1 MTDWRLEPESE
12 RQTLA
17 RFLEDVAAR
26 HGDRPAIRSP
36 QRELTFTGLRDEAR
50 ALARGLVGAG
60 VCKGTRV
67 GLYMANGPDW
77 AVAAFAVGLAG
88 GVLVPVNTFAKDDER
103 DHVLRHGD
111 VALLLMQRTLLGRDF
126 GDELAASHPGL
137 ASSDPGGRLR
147 LPELPAL
154 RRVFVKGGAGPPALE
169 PWEGLLG
176 HGRDVPD
183 ALLDALAAEVEP
195 WDDAMII
202 YTSGTTSLPKGVL
215 HLQRAPVVQ
224 SWRFAEL
231 MGLAGDDR
239 LLTAFPFFWTA
250 GICMSLG
257 ASLAAGSLLLTDEV
271 FDPGAALARIEAE
284 GATVVHAWPH
294 QEKEMAEHPDAAR
307 RDLSSAR
314 KIEFTSPLAPLVGL
328 EKDVYSTYASYGLSE
343 TFTICSALP
352 ASTPAEVR
360 RPTHGRPLPGMTI
373 RIVDPET
380 GEPVA
385 PGEHGEIA
393 VKGRTFMRGYY
404 KVAPETYLDANGF
417 FRTQDAG
424 SLDEAGYLHW
434 TGRLSNLIKTGG
446 ANVSP
451 LEIEA
456 RALEF
461 PGLHVSAAVGVPH
474 PTLGEAVVL
483 CAVPAE
489 GRSVDPEA
497 LRAFLKE
504 RLSAYKVPRA
514 VLIFGEGE
522 VEYTGNQKLQTAP
535 LRDAARARLAADR
548 TEIAGHVYGDASS
561 LPKG

>member
-1 MTDWRLEPESE
+1 VSEWRLEPEPE

-17 RFLEDVAAR
+17 RFLDDVAGR
-26 HGDRPAIRSP
+26 HADRPAVRSP
-36 QRELTFTGLRDEAR
+36 GREITFRGLRDEAR
-50 ALARGLVGAG
+50 QLARGLVGAG
-60 VCKGTRV
+60 VGKGTRV

-77 AVAAFAVGLAG
+77 VVSAFAVALTG

-111 VALLLMQRTLLGRDF
+111 VSVLLMQRGLRGRDF
-126 GDELAASHPGL
+126 GDELVASQPEVG
-137 ASSDPGGRLR
+137 AGAPGGRLR
-147 LPELPAL
+147 VAALPAL
-154 RRVFVKGGAGPPALE
+154 RRVFVRGGAGPGALE
-169 PWEGLLG
+169 PWESLVAGG
-176 HGRDVPD
+176 SDVPD
-183 ALLDALAAEVEP
+183 PLLDALADEVTP

-202 YTSGTTSLPKGVL
+202 YTSGTTSLPKGVA
-215 HLQRAPVVQ
+215 HLQRAPVIQ

-231 MGLAGDDR
+231 MGLGPDDR

-257 ASLAAGSLLLTDEV
+257 ASLAAGSLLLTDEA
-271 FDPGAALARIEAE
+271 FDPGAFLERVEAE
-284 GATVVHAWPH
+284 RATVLHAWPH
-294 QEKEMAEHPDAAR
+294 QEKEMAEHPDAAQ

-314 KIEFTSPLAPLVGL
+314 KIEFTSPLASLVGL

-343 TFTICSALP
+343 TFTINSALP
-352 ASTPAEVR
+352 ASTPAEIR
-360 RPTHGRPLPGMTI
+360 RPTHGRPLPGMVV
-373 RIVDPET
+373 RIVDPDT

-385 PGEHGEIA
+385 TGDAGEIA
-393 VKGRTFMRGYY
+393 VKGRTLMRGYY
-404 KVAPETYLDANGF
+404 KVEPERYLDASGF

-424 SLDEAGYLHW
+424 SFDEQGYLHW
-434 TGRLSNLIKTGG
+434 TGRLGNLIKTGG

-489 GRSVDPEA
+489 GQTVDPDA
-497 LRAFLKE
+497 LRAHLKE
-504 RLSAYKVPRA
+504 KLSAYKVPRA
-514 VLIFGEGE
+514 VLLFDESE
-522 VEYTGNQKLQTAP
+522 VEYTGNQKLQVAP
-535 LRDAARARLAADR
+535 LREKARERLAAER
-548 TEIAGHVYGDASS
+548 AEIAGHTYGDVR
-561 LPKG
+561 